1 MWTTV
6 LLYSATRSSYVATCK
21 KDEVDAQTKLLDGSD
36 PEGALAIGA
45 PWRIACVAERST
57 QESAAAVS
65 QAVAK
70 CGGFRA
76 RFRACD
82 ALRMAAPSKEAPPA
96 AEVAAALAGIDLG
109 LHGECSPL
117 DALDG
122 MTYAWVEV
130 RHPDQTDF
138 VRVRT
143 LVDTGSTDCELKDDL
158 IRKLKLP
165 ATGETAHFETAIGR
179 VTEQPIYEAV
189 IRVLGREA
197 RVVLSP
203 ADGDD
208 SDDDDDSDKSE
219 SESDSDEE
227 LDERF
232 GFDKVSDE
240 GMLGHTALAALNLA
254 VDCRKRRLVALPDE
268 EAEGV

>member
-1 MWTTV
+1 MWAAV
-6 LLYSATRSSYVATCK
+6 LLYSATRSSYVAVCERDDVERQPGVL
-21 KDEVDAQTKLLDGSD
+21 DEA
-36 PEGALAIGA
+36 EGPLSVAA
-45 PWRIACVAERST
+45 PWRIACVAERRT
-57 QESAAAVS
+57 KEGAEAVAS
-65 QAVAK
+65 AVAK

-82 ALRMAAPSKEAPPA
+82 ALRLAAPSRDAPPA
-96 AEVAAALAGIDLG
+96 AAVADALSSIDLG
-109 LHGECSPL
+109 LHGECGAA

-122 MTYAWVEV
+122 MTYAWVDV
-130 RHPDQTDF
+130 RHPEKADF

-143 LVDTGSTDCELKDDL
+143 LVDTGSTDCELKADV
-158 IRKLKLP
+158 IRKLGLP
-165 ATGETAHFETAIGR
+165 ATGETAHFETAVGR

-203 ADGDD
+203 ADGDE
-208 SDDDDDSDKSE
+208 SDD
-219 SESDSDEE
+219 ESDESDEE
-227 LDERF
+227 LDQRF
-232 GFDKVSDE
+232 GFDRVSDE

-268 EAEGV
+268 